1 MADEKLNT
9 GPAENISPE
18 AAEPIATPEQAAASE
33 PRQEQTGPA
42 IPEPGDVVVSFDK
55 INELMAEKRQNAR
68 AEVEKAETPET
79 PEAAAPGE
87 TPQPANTEEP
97 KKPRRG
103 RPPKEEKA
111 ATENQKSEKSAGAR
125 KGRPPKADKTAPD
138 KPKPSKRDKVSRSDG
153 KAPDA
158 KEPIKPAQDTAPK
171 ETAAAEQTAPE
182 PTTPPRPVEEG
193 KLVYLKLSEVHPFHT
208 FRPHPFKVRDDAK
221 MQEIVASI
229 RVNGVMVPG
238 LARPEKDGN
247 GYEIVA
253 GHRRTHGSE
262 LAGLEEMP
270 FIVREMTDHEAV
282 QAMKDSNKQRDGM
295 LPSELAALL
304 ELEVEDIKHQGGRLK
319 GVAEGD
325 VGKRSVE
332 IVYPQRGRYL
342 NPDSVSSII
351 VPITNVMNDQY
362 CYQTS
367 KKIRQVFDYKRR
379 NGQYIGAFAPYGYVK
394 HPKDKHRLIIDPD
407 AAEIVKLIFSLFL
420 KGTSKRAIALYLNE
434 HGVPSPSAYKLQKG
448 IPVSTRGYD
457 DPMWGARMIHSILTN
472 PTYTGDLAQGRS
484 RVKSYKVHEVE
495 SVPREEWVEVAGTH
509 ESIIDY
515 ETFDKVQ
522 ALLQRD
528 TRTSPKG
535 REVHLFSGFLKCADC
550 GRAITRSVGN
560 NNNVYYACSTY
571 KNRSRT
577 ACTMHSIKHNRLEAA
592 VLFAV
597 QQQIHLAVSYSEMIA
612 RINTAPVKKSQS
624 IRLEELIAA
633 KERELAKISRY
644 KQSLYQD
651 WKDGEITQQDYRD
664 MKADYERQTIALTD
678 VLARLNAERAEL
690 ANGVKSEHP
699 ALVAFTK
706 HQNIDQLSRELLVE
720 LIDHIK
726 VYENGNISVRFKFA
740 DEFRRIA
747 EYIEINT
754 TKPAVAG

>member
-1 MADEKLNT
+1 MESDKKNEIVSAGEEATEVTVSPQQPVSTWRPQDADREVIKANIRRRVWTSNASPKAQFIPAKPLPTVQDDGRKTVAVYARVSTKSTEQVSSIENQTRYYTEKVEKTPNWEMLEIYSDDGHT
-9 GPAENISPE
+9 GTDANRENFQRLLSDVMSGKINCVVVKDLSRFARNYSDAGSLIDNLFVQMGVRFISLAEN
-18 AAEPIATPEQAAASE
+18 
-33 PRQEQTGPA
+33 
-42 IPEPGDVVVSFDK
+42 V
-55 INELMAEKRQNAR
+55 
-68 AEVEKAETPET
+68 
-79 PEAAAPGE
+79 
-87 TPQPANTEEP
+87 
-97 KKPRRG
+97 
-103 RPPKEEKA
+103 
-111 ATENQKSEKSAGAR
+111 
-125 KGRPPKADKTAPD
+125 
-138 KPKPSKRDKVSRSDG
+138 
-153 KAPDA
+153 
-158 KEPIKPAQDTAPK
+158 
-171 ETAAAEQTAPE
+171 
-182 PTTPPRPVEEG
+182 
-193 KLVYLKLSEVHPFHT
+193 
-208 FRPHPFKVRDDAK
+208 
-221 MQEIVASI
+221 
-229 RVNGVMVPG
+229 
-238 LARPEKDGN
+238 
-247 GYEIVA
+247 
-253 GHRRTHGSE
+253 
-262 LAGLEEMP
+262 
-270 FIVREMTDHEAV
+270 
-282 QAMKDSNKQRDGM
+282 DS
-295 LPSELAALL
+295 
-304 ELEVEDIKHQGGRLK
+304 
-319 GVAEGD
+319 
-325 VGKRSVE
+325 
-332 IVYPQRGRYL
+332 YL

-394 HPKDKHRLIIDPD
+394 HPKDKHQLIIDPD
-407 AAEIVKLIFSLFL
+407 AAEIVKLVFSLFL
-420 KGTSKRAIALYLNE
+420 KGTSKRATALYLNE

-678 VLARLNAERAEL
+678 VLAQLNAERAEL